1 MEYVL
6 FTETIKELQRVAGQ
20 YEHVLVAF
28 SGGKDSLVCLDLA
41 CRVFKKVT
49 GFFLYLV
56 PGLDF
61 LERRLADASRKYNI
75 EILQYPSPML
85 FRFFKNRTYCDIH
98 QSCASK
104 IKEFG
109 TTDLYKA
116 IVYQTGIKR
125 IIAGNKEVDSTAL
138 KNRFFDSYN
147 LADFVLYPLKKWRK
161 ADVINYCKI
170 YKILPPDESVKNVNS
185 GIDLST
191 KRLLWL
197 HDSFPQDFE
206 RLCEYFPYAGAVVKR
221 REWYGIK

>member
-56 PGLDF
+56 PGLESAQKPID
-61 LERRLADASRKYNI
+61 EAAKRYGI
-75 EILQYPSPML
+75 EILQYPGILLP
-85 FRFFKNRTYCDIH
+85 RF
-98 QSCASK
+98 
-104 IKEFG
+104 
-109 TTDLYKA
+109 
-116 IVYQTGIKR
+116 
-125 IIAGNKEVDSTAL
+125 L
-138 KNRFFDSYN
+138 KNRLYCSTHQKIASKLWEFSLHELYAVIMQDTGIYCIINGAKEADSIWRKTKYFKFYTM
-147 LADFVLYPLKKWRK
+147 DQVVYPLRKWRK
-161 ADVINYCKI
+161 FDVLSYCKI
-170 YKILPPDESVKNVNS
+170 YDIKLPDKVYTSS

-191 KRLLWL
+191 PGLLRL
-197 HDSFPQDFE
+197 HDNFPQDFE